1 MAPETIFL
9 LCFLDVWRPWIHKI
23 VCLMVLNTISVFH
36 FGCGLWLSW
45 RIRIRGQR
53 RGRLAGTADTCHAN
67 HTFPIS
73 VPAGAWRFEPCGVSR
88 AGAEGWKAAHTELK
102 NKYKSLPSTNSSFLH
117 TLANSLLRNQKQ
129 TVHLQIKS
137 WAFSVAFYLF
147 CFYDFSTSTH
157 KSGKLTNLFHEQL
170 VVLDYWNKWHL
181 WFSCDAI

>member
-53 RGRLAGTADTCHAN
+53 WGRLAGTADTCHAN

-102 NKYKSLPSTNSSFLH
+102 NKYKSLPSKLPSTNSSFLH

-147 CFYDFSTSTH
+147 VLFLWLFYLNSQVGKTH
-157 KSGKLTNLFHEQL
+157 KS
-170 VVLDYWNKWHL
+170 
-181 WFSCDAI
+181 FSWTVGCSRLLE